1 MGLIHIYCGDGKGK
15 TTASMGLAVRA
26 AGAGMRVH
34 IVQLLKGSKTAELE
48 SLALIPNIR
57 VTRPDRNYGF
67 TFSMTDEDK
76 AAISRSLD
84 DLEKNG
90 YITCAS
96 GAGKRHNALLEEAL
110 REMKNDEIDMLVI
123 DEFCAGYNCGLV
135 DKALADEII
144 LHKPEKCELVLTG
157 RDPEQKYVDAADY
170 VSEIRAVKHPYE
182 KGIDARRG
190 IEF

>member
-48 SLALIPNIR
+48 ILALIPNIR
-57 VTRPDRNYGF
+57 VTRPDRNYGYS
-67 TFSMTDEDK
+67 FSMTE
-76 AAISRSLD
+76 
-84 DLEKNG
+84 
-90 YITCAS
+90 
-96 GAGKRHNALLEEAL
+96 EEAL

-182 KGIDARRG
+182 KGIDARR
-190 IEF
+190 

>member
-34 IVQLLKGSKTAELE
+34 IVQFLKGSKTAELE
-48 SLALIPNIR
+48 SLALISNIR

-96 GAGKRHNALLEEAL
+96 GAGKRYKSPLRLTERGKAVGRAIGEKITRIVEAAS
-110 REMKNDEIDMLVI
+110 E
-123 DEFCAGYNCGLV
+123 GLSEAERQTRYR
-135 DKALADEII
+135 ALA
-144 LHKPEKCELVLTG
+144 L
-157 RDPEQKYVDAADY
+157 
-170 VSEIRAVKHPYE
+170 VSENLERIYTHKKTAGDRAARSE
-182 KGIDARRG
+182 K
-190 IEF
+190 

>member
-76 AAISRSLD
+76 AAIT
-84 DLEKNG
+84 K
-90 YITCAS
+90 C
-96 GAGKRHNALLEEAL
+96 HNALLEEAL

-135 DKALADEII
+135 DKALADKII